1 MTAERLKEDAHSRQM
16 SVADFV
22 DLLYSFY
29 DMKELELF
37 LLRLKDLHR
46 QGYTPIQLAYL
57 SVLYTYLAWLDEK
70 VGLTGL

>member
-1 MTAERLKEDAHSRQM
+1 MKEDAHSRQM

-29 DMKELELF
+29 DMEELELF
-37 LLRLKDLHR
+37 LLQLKHLHR
-46 QGYTPIQLAYL
+46 KGYTPVQLAYL
-57 SVLYTYLAWLDEK
+57 SILYTYLAWVDEN